1 MRNLTKRLLPLL
13 ALCLVALAVPALAAE
28 YEIDTAHS
36 AISFKI
42 KHLGISNVKGTFD
55 DFSGTFTFDP
65 AAPASASVEA
75 VIQVASISTGNEK
88 RDEHLRAPDFFDA
101 AQFPTITFKSTGLS
115 MTSATEGVLK
125 GDLTM
130 HGVTKE
136 VTLALVFNGAI
147 KDPWGN
153 DKSGFSATGK
163 LDRTAFGLS
172 YGKVMEGGGLMIG
185 NDVEFALEIEG
196 TGKK

>member
-1 MRNLTKRLLPLL
+1 MNKQMRRLFPMLFLGLLTM
-13 ALCLVALAVPALAAE
+13 AMPALGAE

-36 AISFKI
+36 AIAFKI
-42 KHLGISNVKGTFD
+42 KHLTISSVKGTFD

-65 AAPASASVEA
+65 ASPASASVEA
-75 VIQVASISTGNEK
+75 VIQTASISTGNEK

-101 AQFPTITFKSTGLS
+101 AQFPTITFKSTGLTMS
-115 MTSATEGVLK
+115 SPTEGVLK
-125 GDLTM
+125 GNLTM

-136 VTLALVFNGAI
+136 VALALTFNGTI

-153 DKSGFSATGK
+153 DKAGFSASGK
-163 LDRTAFGLS
+163 VDRTEFGLS

-185 NDVEFALEIEG
+185 NDVEFNIEIEA
-196 TGKK
+196 TAKK

>member
-1 MRNLTKRLLPLL
+1 MNNATKRLLPLL
-13 ALCLVALAVPALAAE
+13 VLGLVALAVPALAAQ

-55 DFSGTFTFDP
+55 DFTGTFNFDP
-65 AAPASASVEA
+65 SAPANGSVEA

-88 RDEHLRAPDFFDA
+88 RDEHLRAADFFDA
-101 AQFPTITFKSTGLS
+101 AQFPTITFKSTGLA
-115 MTSATEGVLK
+115 MTSATEGVLS

-130 HGVTKE
+130 HGVTKP
-136 VTLALVFNGAI
+136 VSLALVFNGAI

-153 DKSGFSATGK
+153 DKAGFSATGT

-196 TGKK
+196 TAKK

>member
-1 MRNLTKRLLPLL
+1 MTEQMKRLFPILL
-13 ALCLVALAVPALAAE
+13 VGMLVLAMPALAAQ
-28 YEIDTAHS
+28 YEIDAAHS

-42 KHLGISNVKGTFD
+42 KHLTISNVKGTFD
-55 DFSGTFTFDP
+55 DFAGTFTFDP
-65 AAPASASVEA
+65 AAPTGGAVEA
-75 VIQVASISTGNEK
+75 VIQVASVSTGNEK

-101 AQFPTITFKSTGLS
+101 AQFPTITFKSTGLA

-125 GDLTM
+125 GSLTM
-130 HGVTKE
+130 HGVTRE

-153 DKSGFSATGK
+153 DKAGFSATGK
-163 LDRTAFGLS
+163 LDRTEFGLA

-196 TGKK
+196 TAKK